1 MLIIFYVLKTIS
13 LLEMHAGEKFL
24 ITITQLTYT
33 YIYVDT
39 RNDGLAPRVRAS
51 SANCQAGAE
60 RETRDKL
67 MRAKIN
73 VLMDARLDLL

>member
-1 MLIIFYVLKTIS
+1 LKTIS

-24 ITITQLTYT
+24 ITITQLTHT
-33 YIYVDT
+33 YT

-51 SANCQAGAE
+51 SANCQAGAAP
-60 RETRDKL
+60 REKRARDKL

-73 VLMDARLDLL
+73 VLMDAPRVSI